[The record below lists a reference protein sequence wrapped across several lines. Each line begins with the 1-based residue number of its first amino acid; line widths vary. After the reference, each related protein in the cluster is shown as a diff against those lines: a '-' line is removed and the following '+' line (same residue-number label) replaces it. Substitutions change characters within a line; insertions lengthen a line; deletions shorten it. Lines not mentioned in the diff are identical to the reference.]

1 MLPSD
6 GQFFCSCFP
15 VDRNGPPAHSE
26 FPLWKPPSGWNQG
39 RGKGSEEGD
48 IEERVNNELWMCLH
62 GEQDEERHH
71 QTKET
76 HSLRQSKSQDGV
88 REELLLQ
95 GGVPA
100 ERHVERQLMSLQTKD
115 LHNKQ
120 VSFCTCFMAECFRS
134 TKTLKHFVQHYW
146 CQSGLVKNQVAL
158 TAFQGTNCPIPM

>member
-1 MLPSD
+1 
-6 GQFFCSCFP
+6 
-15 VDRNGPPAHSE
+15 
-26 FPLWKPPSGWNQG
+26 
-39 RGKGSEEGD
+39 
-48 IEERVNNELWMCLH
+48 MCLH

-134 TKTLKHFVQHYW
+134 TKTLKHFVQH
-146 CQSGLVKNQVAL
+146 N
-158 TAFQGTNCPIPM
+158 